1 MTDTLHVAMVVHSLN
16 HNNIGRVYPFLRAF
30 VGIPEVQ
37 MRLIGWD
44 HTGTLSPLLNDL
56 PWPVVPLRGAMT
68 GVKAQA
74 ALAKA
79 VEGCNVLHCF
89 KNQAHLHT
97 ALHVAHQQHVPLVLD
112 LDDWELGLY
121 LEGVARW
128 PRWRQ
133 WLWGGPITRHIADA
147 LELEQITRTEP
158 AALVVNSTALQ
169 AHFGGSIVYTAAD
182 AALFDPCAA
191 DGTAFRAMYGLPIGA
206 PVIGFLGTP
215 HPHKGVDELL
225 AAFTTVREIHPD
237 VQLLFVGVPAHN
249 AYHDR
254 LLAIPGVTVT
264 DYLEAS
270 AYPHAYGACDVIAI
284 PQRAVTE
291 GIMQTPA
298 KLILAMAAAR
308 PIIATRV
315 GDMPAILGETG
326 MLVSPGQ
333 VQELAAALVQL
344 LSAPNLRIALGT
356 AARERFLA
364 HFTLDRL
371 RERMLI
377 IYREARENT

>member
-1 MTDTLHVAMVVHSLN
+1 MTALHVAIIVHSLN

-30 VGIPEVQ
+30 VGMSDVQ
-37 MRLIGWD
+37 IRLIGWD

-56 PWPVVPLRGAMT
+56 PWSVVRLRGVMT
-68 GVKAQA
+68 DVKAQA
-74 ALAKA
+74 AMEQA
-79 VEGCNVLHCF
+79 VEGCDVLHCF
-89 KNQAHLHT
+89 KNQAHLQT
-97 ALHVAHQQHVPLVLD
+97 VLHVAQQQHVPLVLD

-133 WLWGGPITRHIADA
+133 WLWGGPITRHIAEA
-147 LELEQITRTEP
+147 LELEQIARTAP

-182 AALFDPCAA
+182 AGMFDPCTA
-191 DGTAFRAMYGLPIGA
+191 DGSAFRATYGLPIEA

-215 HPHKGVDELL
+215 HPHKGIDELL
-225 AAFTTVREIHPD
+225 DAFAIVRQTHANAR
-237 VQLLFVGVPAHN
+237 LLFAGVPPHN
-249 AYHDR
+249 AYHAQ
-254 LLAIPGVTVT
+254 LLAMPGVTVA

-270 AYPHAYGACDVIAI
+270 AYPQAYAACDIIAI

-326 MLVSPGQ
+326 MLVAPGQ
-333 VQELAAALVQL
+333 AAELAAALIQL
-344 LSAPNLRIALGT
+344 LAAPDRRILLGM
-356 AARERFLA
+356 AARERFRA
-364 HFTLDRL
+364 RFTLDHL
-371 RERMLI
+371 RERMLM
-377 IYREARENT
+377 IYKEVTESA